1 MTSDARHPR
10 RSLGLILACPR
21 RGARACQLSTPK
33 QHTLKRGDFPLGV
46 TVLAASNNILK
57 DTSIETGSEVALKR
71 FKVGLARD
79 QVLVYHQEPVGFG
92 NGTSKSDV
100 NRPHV

>member
-10 RSLGLILACPR
+10 RRLGLIRPRPR

-33 QHTLKRGDFPLGV
+33 QHTLKRVDFPLGF

-57 DTSIETGSEVALKR
+57 DTYVETGSGVALKR

-92 NGTSKSDV
+92 NGTSNSDV